1 MRRFSESWCRAGA
14 RAGTLLKPRLVQG
27 EVAAGTS
34 GSELA
39 AAYAFCGD
47 LAHAH
52 YENFTVAS
60 WLMPRAMRPH
70 MHAIYAFAR
79 IADDYADEERSSA
92 KLDAWEAELEL
103 ALRGTP
109 RHPVMVALADTVR
122 RFDIPREPFI
132 DLLTAFRSDLA
143 FQGYATL
150 ADLLAYSRCS
160 ANPVGRLVLYLF
172 GYRDA
177 GRQALADLVC
187 SGLQL
192 ANFWQDVVVDL
203 TKDRIYLPRADMAR
217 FGVTVADLQAAR
229 ATPAFVAL
237 MRHEIAVARDLIRRG
252 AELHRMVDARLGRDV
267 LMFAGGGLAI
277 LRAIERV
284 GCDVFARRPQLT
296 KLDYLRTGW
305 HAWRGRLAA

>member
-1 MRRFSESWCRAGA
+1 VALSAKRVAGDTPATAGA
-14 RAGTLLKPRLVQG
+14 PP
-27 EVAAGTS
+27 AAAS
-34 GSELA
+34 GSAELA

-47 LAHAH
+47 LARSH

-70 MHAIYAFAR
+70 MHAIYAYAR
-79 IADDYADEERSSA
+79 IADDYADEARSRA
-92 KLDAWEAELEL
+92 KLDAWEVELDL
-103 ALRGTP
+103 AFRGVP
-109 RHPVMVALADTVR
+109 RHPVMVALADTVH
-122 RFDIPREPFI
+122 RFNIPREPFV
-132 DLLTAFRSDLA
+132 DLLTAFRGDLD
-143 FQGYATL
+143 FQGYDTL
-150 ADLLAYSRCS
+150 ADLLEYSRCS

-172 GYRDA
+172 GYRGA
-177 GRQALADLVC
+177 EHQGLSDLVC

-192 ANFWQDVVVDL
+192 ANFWQDVAVDL
-203 TKDRIYLPRADMAR
+203 RKDRIYIPREDMAR
-217 FGVTVADLQAAR
+217 FGVTAADLRAAR

-237 MRHEIAVARDLIRRG
+237 MRHEITCARDLIHHG

-277 LRAIERV
+277 LRAIERI

-305 HAWRGRLAA
+305 NAWRGRLAA